1 MNYNMVQELICIV
14 CPKGCHIKVDG
25 ENISGYTCLR
35 GLSYAKQE
43 SINPLRTITSTVMIE
58 GEENLVCPVKT
69 SHEIPKKEIFNVMKE
84 INKVKVKKPIKINQI
99 LIKNLLNLGV
109 DIISTKEFL

>member
-1 MNYNMVQELICIV
+1 MVQELICIV

-43 SINPLRTITSTVMIE
+43 SVNPLSTITSTVLIE
-58 GEENLVCPVKT
+58 GEDNLVCPVKT
-69 SHEIPKKEIFNVMKE
+69 SHEIPKKEIFNVMKV
-84 INKVKVKKPIKINQI
+84 INKIKAKRPIKMNEV
-99 LIKNLLNLGV
+99 LIKNVLNLGV
-109 DIISTKEFL
+109 DIISTKEIL